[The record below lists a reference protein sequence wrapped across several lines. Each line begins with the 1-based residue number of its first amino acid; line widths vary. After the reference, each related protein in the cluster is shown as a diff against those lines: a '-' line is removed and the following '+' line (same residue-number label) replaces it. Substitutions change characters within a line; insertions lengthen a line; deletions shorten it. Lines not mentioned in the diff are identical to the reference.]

1 VPDAAGSFSAP
12 FVEMFEALRMAPVFA
27 RGRRDARAGHVRSL
41 TISGSLAVALVR
53 GPEEVAAQRARI
65 AVRGFGASE
74 WARVEDALAA
84 EARYAA
90 ALLSGRM
97 PADVDRVFADAG
109 LHLLPLSLDE
119 IAMDCSCERWPMPCA
134 HVAAT
139 VYALARSFD
148 ADPFGAFA
156 WRGRPRD
163 ELLHRLHQLRG
174 AAAIEATAPADD
186 LDEAPDAGLGE
197 IADFWGVPGM
207 GFGGY
212 AGSAGPGVGAVPP
225 DVDGTAIGERSDSSA
240 AGGAAGRIGGAAG
253 MAGNAGRIGRAA
265 GAIEGAVPAAV
276 RPDALLDQLDVPPPL
291 AEILRPA
298 YRALP

>member
-1 VPDAAGSFSAP
+1 VADGAVSFAGP
-12 FVEMFEALRMAPVFA
+12 FVDMFEALRMAPVFA

-41 TISGSLAVALVR
+41 TISGSLVVALVR
-53 GPEEVAAQRARI
+53 GPEETEAHRARI
-65 AVRGFGASE
+65 AVRAFGASE

-84 EARYAA
+84 QARYAA

-97 PADVDRVFADAG
+97 PADVGRVFADAG

-174 AAAIEATAPADD
+174 AAAIEATAPAD
-186 LDEAPDAGLGE
+186 EQGRVPDGGLGE
-197 IADFWGVPGM
+197 IADFWGAPV
-207 GFGGY
+207 
-212 AGSAGPGVGAVPP
+212 AGLGAVPP
-225 DVDGTAIGERSDSSA
+225 D
-240 AGGAAGRIGGAAG
+240 AGGGEIGGRPGSPGPAAT
-253 MAGNAGRIGRAA
+253 RAVD
-265 GAIEGAVPAAV
+265 GAVPAAV

-291 AEILRPA
+291 AEALRPA